1 MGILPYL
8 LFILMKFYILLPLL
22 LFSFPISTFSQA
34 EVEVVVFNAETKAP
48 APNVV
53 VRLMNTAIGF
63 TAIKATQAQGK
74 VQFLGL
80 STAGEYSVVSDKSVT
95 FESANTAMF
104 TLRNHEKRSILLY
117 VLPTTQIAG
126 EVDIRAASIA
136 ALNTRN
142 AEVSSSLSMAE
153 VQALPIEG
161 RDVTRA
167 LYRLPN
173 VVQSTGFYPEAP
185 NVSINGANGLFT
197 NYLVD
202 GMDNNENFLGGQK
215 FAIPIGAVQDVT
227 VLTNNYSAE
236 FGRTGNGIFNVTT
249 KSGANTPTGEVFYM
263 VRPGPTLDASSAY
276 AQRDL
281 SGNQVKDGFQRHQFG
296 LSSGGALVKNQT
308 FYHFNFERMI
318 DLKDNLL
325 NSPKLGVNE
334 TVKGRNDFSYL
345 TARLDHKWKG
355 KLRSALRFNWGD
367 VRIDRQGGGLEGG
380 TEFPSAGNTQ
390 LRQSVLAVLQNTYLG
405 KNLVYESNVQFS
417 RFLWDYANVEDLTKP
432 RVNVLDPQEQ
442 FVAGLGSPGY
452 IFKDLENTLQ
462 LQQKISLFRNN
473 HTFKLGMDALTSHFD
488 LFGGGN
494 ESGSYTVKLTQAQLD
509 DLKAKNLGAKLD
521 VNDLPSDAQVL
532 NYSIELRPQSFGAR
546 QNQVGLYLEDQISVN
561 SRLNLTAGL
570 RWDYDSLTKGGSTG
584 VGDLNNV
591 APRFN
596 FNYLLN
602 EKSVIRGGYGMFY
615 DKIVYAIYSDAL
627 QQNSTAAGYLT
638 QLKALMDKGILPK
651 ETDLDKITFAGNVT
665 ADGTALTTGY
675 LKGATA
681 AQLQAQRENLF
692 AGERRILNPNG
703 YQNPVTHQFSLG
715 YQRQIS
721 RIYLFYLDL
730 TRTQS
735 YNLMR
740 LRDLNTPSAYP
751 INAQN
756 VVVRTQ
762 AQADA
767 TRPIP
772 IYADAQ
778 GVYALVNG
786 QKIRDGI
793 ARTITMTETAG
804 KAEYSAASFNL
815 VKDRGQ
821 DPYGFRVSYTL
832 SRLMN
837 DTDDIN
843 FKAQDA
849 NDYASEWGPSV
860 NDRTHVI
867 SAVGYWYPI
876 TNMTVTLAGLFQS
889 GQPIN
894 RIPDATRY
902 GTTDLNGDGR
912 SFGASYVGNSDRQPG
927 ETRNSDRLP
936 WANVLDL
943 SLRYRV
949 PFGQKS
955 LEISAEIFNLLNA
968 ENLSGYANNATQS
981 NQIQVGPATNTL
993 VKKNAGPPRQF
1004 QFGLRFLM

>member
-1 MGILPYL
+1 MKTILYRLFFL
-8 LFILMKFYILLPLL
+8 LLLPC
-22 LFSFPISTFSQA
+22 SVWAQA
-34 EVEVVVFNAETKAP
+34 EVEVVVFNAETNAP
-48 APNVV
+48 APHVV
-53 VRLMNTAIGF
+53 VRLVNTAIGF
-63 TAIKATQAQGK
+63 TASKATQAQGK

-80 STAGEYSVVSDKSVT
+80 STAGEYLVASDRSTT
-95 FESANTAMF
+95 FEAASSAIF
-104 TLRNHEKRSILLY
+104 TLRNQEKRSVVLY
-117 VLPTTQIAG
+117 VVPATQSAG
-126 EVDIRAASIA
+126 RVEVRGSTVAT
-136 ALNTRN
+136 LNTRN
-142 AEVSSSLSMAE
+142 AEVASSLGQAE

-161 RDVTRA
+161 RDLTRA

-197 NYLVD
+197 NYLID

-249 KSGANTPTGEVFYM
+249 KSGENTQTGELFYM
-263 VRPGPTLDASSAY
+263 LRPGPALDSPSPY

-296 LSSGGALVKNQT
+296 LSTGGALLKNQT

-334 TVKGRNDFSYL
+334 TVQGRNDFAYL
-345 TARLDHKWKG
+345 TARLDHKWSNAF
-355 KLRSALRFNWGD
+355 RSALRANVGN
-367 VRIDRQGGGLEGG
+367 VEIARQGGGLEGG
-380 TEFPSAGNTQ
+380 LEFPSAGNTQ
-390 LRQSVLAVLQNTYLG
+390 VRRSALVGLQNTYLG
-405 KNLVYESNVQFS
+405 TDLVYEGNLQYS
-417 RFLWDYANVEDLTKP
+417 RFLWDYANVNDLSKP
-432 RVNVLDPQEQ
+432 RVNVLDAQEQ

-462 LQQKISLFRNN
+462 FQQKLSLFRNN
-473 HTFKLGMDALTSHFD
+473 HTLKLGMDAMTSRFD

-494 ESGSYTVKLTQAQLD
+494 ESGSYTIKLTQAQLD
-509 DLKAKNLGAKLD
+509 ALKAKNLGAGLD

-532 NYSIELRPQSFGAR
+532 NYSIELRPESFGAR
-546 QNQVGLYLEDQISVN
+546 QNQVGLYVEDQISVT

-570 RWDYDSLTKGGSTG
+570 RWDYDSLSKGGSAG
-584 VGDLNNV
+584 AGDLNNV

-596 FNYLLN
+596 FNYLLD

-638 QLKALMDKGILPK
+638 QLQALIDKGILPK
-651 ETDLDKITFAGNVT
+651 DTDLAQITFAGNVT

-675 LKGATA
+675 LKGPSA

-715 YQRQIS
+715 YQRQVS
-721 RIYLFYLDL
+721 RLYLFYVDL
-730 TRTQS
+730 VRTQS
-735 YNLMR
+735 YHLMR
-740 LRDLNTPSAYP
+740 LRDLNAPAAYP
-751 INAQN
+751 INPAK

-772 IYADAQ
+772 IYSDAQ

-786 QKIRDGI
+786 QKVRNGI

-804 KAEYSAASFNL
+804 KAEYTAASLNL
-815 VKDRGQ
+815 VKDRGT

-832 SRLMN
+832 SRLLN

-849 NDYASEWGPSV
+849 NDYAAEWGPSV
-860 NDRTHVI
+860 NDRTHVV
-867 SAVGYWYPI
+867 SAVAYWYPLQ
-876 TNMTVTLAGLFQS
+876 NLTVTLAGLFQS

-894 RIPDATRY
+894 RIPDAALY

-927 ETRNSDRLP
+927 ETRNAGRLP

-943 SLRYRV
+943 SLRYR
-949 PFGQKS
+949 FALGQNR
-955 LEISAEIFNLLNA
+955 LELSADVFNLLNA

-981 NQIQVGPATNTL
+981 NQIQVGPPSQAL